1 MVYNHIITLPAQIEA
16 LCTHHRSF
24 SLCCISKISCFVFKG
39 LTRPHHYPVMFHC
52 IFISKQSA
60 KFKSP
65 RKLVCL
71 LVLHNDHVPKL
82 LSRQAYLG
90 CNRRRILSWPTC
102 VCHDI
107 FLSFCRDKMMFVTTK
122 VLSWHTHFFCHD
134 KNVTCGSSCQ
144 WYAGPLHST
153 LYVCLSLCVSSPYP
167 PMVGYCRC
175 RT

>member
-1 MVYNHIITLPAQIEA
+1 MIVYNHNVELYDFFYTHITVVYNHIITLPAQIEA

-71 LVLHNDHVPKL
+71 LVLHNDHVPKV

-90 CNRRRILSWPTC
+90 CNRRL
-102 VCHDI
+102 
-107 FLSFCRDKMMFVTTK
+107 
-122 VLSWHTHFFCHD
+122 FCHD
-134 KNVTCGSSCQ
+134 QHVFVMTYFCPFVVTK
-144 WYAGPLHST
+144 
-153 LYVCLSLCVSSPYP
+153 
-167 PMVGYCRC
+167 
-175 RT
+175 